1 MHRHQAGF
9 SPSYQNLRH
18 VLHDLAQPL
27 ATITGL
33 VDLLLLE
40 LDEQDKIFQE
50 VQLISQQLEKVM
62 EIIEEIRRIARE
74 AAEREAGAHNTPPT
88 PLS

>member
-74 AAEREAGAHNTPPT
+74 AAEREAGARNTPPT

>member
-1 MHRHQAGF
+1 LTGHYKQ
-9 SPSYQNLRH
+9 LRH
-18 VLHDLAQPL
+18 LLHDVAQPL

-40 LDEQDKIFQE
+40 LNEGDNMFQE

-62 EIIEEIRRIARE
+62 QIMEEIHRIARE
-74 AAEREAGAHNTPPT
+74 AKDGESRTWELPPAS
-88 PLS
+88 PA